1 MYDLSKALNDFYEQ
15 HVLLSADSQGELRD
29 KRDTNIDRLKSG
41 LEDYNEE
48 HNTSYKIADS
58 LTQGSMAMHTIVQND
73 SNDYDID
80 VAIIF
85 DKSNIGDMGPRAARN
100 MVADVL
106 KRKCTQLKK
115 DPEVKTNCVRIEY
128 ASGYH
133 VDFAIYRRYEKG
145 DDYQYDHAG
154 TDWIERDPKAINGW
168 FADEILEHGGDLRKV
183 IRFSKMFCKSRS
195 AWVNMA
201 AGLIQTVV
209 CDEKFQKYDRIDET
223 FYYTMVAV
231 RNRLENSIEVYNP
244 TDPSTSLL
252 QTQKHREKVENWR
265 KRLSEKLDNL
275 SVLFDA
281 DCTYAKAREA
291 WYRFFNHSYWQDE
304 TVDSV
309 EKSQFSSII
318 KTYRDTEQFI
328 EDQYVVDERY
338 GMTIR
343 CTISRDGFRPAP
355 IIEFLK
361 KCWRGRLPHGF
372 SIECEMKDTD
382 APSYDKILW
391 KVRNVGELAEKK
403 DMIRGQICDRGKI
416 IHEHSDFYGPHYIE
430 CYLVKGNRCIA
441 RGKIDVPI
449 DNQ

>member
-1 MYDLSKALNDFYEQ
+1 M
-15 HVLLSADSQGELRD
+15 
-29 KRDTNIDRLKSG
+29 
-41 LEDYNEE
+41 
-48 HNTSYKIADS
+48 
-58 LTQGSMAMHTIVQND
+58 
-73 SNDYDID
+73 
-80 VAIIF
+80 
-85 DKSNIGDMGPRAARN
+85 
-100 MVADVL
+100 
-106 KRKCTQLKK
+106 
-115 DPEVKTNCVRIEY
+115 
-128 ASGYH
+128 
-133 VDFAIYRRYEKG
+133 
-145 DDYQYDHAG
+145 
-154 TDWIERDPKAINGW
+154 
-168 FADEILEHGGDLRKV
+168 
-183 IRFSKMFCKSRS
+183 
-195 AWVNMA
+195 
-201 AGLIQTVV
+201 
-209 CDEKFQKYDRIDET
+209 
-223 FYYTMVAV
+223 
-231 RNRLENSIEVYNP
+231 
-244 TDPSTSLL
+244 
-252 QTQKHREKVENWR
+252 
-265 KRLSEKLDNL
+265 
-275 SVLFDA
+275 

-328 EDQYVVDERY
+328 EDQYIVDEQY

-403 DMIRGQICDRGKI
+403 DMIRGQICDRGKN